1 MKNFLL
7 SRLTDY
13 LKPQKKWLALGLI
26 GALVSA
32 PLALLGPIFIG
43 RAIDEISLGKMAS
56 WEAIFQNLMLLG
68 VTAGISA
75 LFHWLMQLANRTLS
89 AQLAQTLRRDAF
101 ESVNEAPLSRIDS
114 AAHGDLVSRFV
125 NDADAAAEGVL
136 QGLSQLLPGLVTLTV
151 TLILMLY
158 LNVNLALLV
167 ILITPLSIIF
177 SRLVVVR
184 TGKFFVRQSTVQGE
198 MSAFVSE
205 MVGNRAVVRAM
216 GYEKSALERFEKKNH
231 EYYSANFKAT
241 LYSSI
246 INPGTR
252 LVNTIVYVAVG
263 LFGALL
269 AIRGD
274 ITVGVVTVFLAYA
287 NSYTK
292 PFNEVGAVMTQL
304 QSAFAGIERLLELKD
319 WESEPA
325 DLSGA
330 VRPERAEGSVSAE
343 ELCFSYQ
350 PDRPLIRELSFAAK
364 PGQRIALVGPTG
376 CGKTTIINL
385 LMRFYELDGGEICVD
400 GASVSEIARDSLRGM
415 YGMVLQE
422 TWLKRATVAENIA
435 YGKPD
440 ATREEIIAAAK
451 SAFAH
456 GFVRQLSEGY
466 DTVIGKAG
474 GNLSEG
480 QKQLLCIAR
489 IMLAKPDML
498 ILDEATSNIDTRTE
512 LLIQQAMDKLM
523 EGHTSFV
530 VAHRLSTIRHA
541 DCILVMRDGM
551 VVESGTH
558 EELLKCG
565 GMYAEMLGSQ
575 FAQE

>member
-1 MKNFLL
+1 MKNAVF
-7 SRLTDY
+7 SRLMDY
-13 LKPQKKWLALGLI
+13 LKPHKKWLALGVI

-32 PLALLGPIFIG
+32 PVTLLGPIFIG
-43 RAIDEISLGKMAS
+43 RAIDEILPGKMAS
-56 WEAIFQNLMLLG
+56 WEVILQNLVLLG
-68 VTAGISA
+68 VSAGISA

-89 AQLAQTLRRDAF
+89 ARLAQTLRRDAF
-101 ESVNEAPLSRIDS
+101 ESVNGAPLSRIDG
-114 AAHGDLVSRFV
+114 APHGDLVSRLV

-136 QGLSQLLPGLVTLTV
+136 QGLSQLLPGLVTLIV

-158 LNVNLALLV
+158 LNVRLALLV
-167 ILITPLSIIF
+167 ILITPLSVIF
-177 SRLVVVR
+177 SRLIVVR

-198 MSAFVSE
+198 MSALVGE

-216 GYEKSALERFEKKNH
+216 GYEKSALERFEKKNR
-231 EYYSANFKAT
+231 EYYSENFKAT

-252 LVNTIVYVAVG
+252 FVNTIVYVAVG

-274 ITVGVVTVFLAYA
+274 ITIGVVTVFLAYA

-304 QSAFAGIERLLELKD
+304 QSAFAGIERLLELCD

-325 DLSGA
+325 DLPDA
-330 VRPERAEGSVSAE
+330 VHPEGTKGCVSAK

-350 PDRPLIRELSFAAK
+350 PDRPLIRELSFDAK

-385 LMRFYELDGGEICVD
+385 LMRFYELDSGEISVD
-400 GASVSEIARDSLRGM
+400 GCSISEIARNSLRGM

-435 YGKPD
+435 YARPD
-440 ATREEIIAAAK
+440 ATHEEIVAAAK
-451 SAFAH
+451 AAFAH
-456 GFVRQLSEGY
+456 GFIRQLPEGY

-489 IMLAKPDML
+489 IMLAKPDIL

-523 EGHTSFV
+523 EGRTSFV
-530 VAHRLSTIRHA
+530 VAHRLSTIRNA

-551 VVESGTH
+551 VLERGTH
-558 EELLKCG
+558 EELLKRAG
-565 GMYAEMLGSQ
+565 VYAEMLASQ